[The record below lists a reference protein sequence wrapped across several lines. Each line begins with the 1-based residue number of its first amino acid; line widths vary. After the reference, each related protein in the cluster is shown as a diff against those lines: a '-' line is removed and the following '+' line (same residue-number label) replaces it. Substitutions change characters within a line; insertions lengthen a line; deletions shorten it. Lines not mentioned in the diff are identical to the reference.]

1 MLVEPPAAPAT
12 GAQGAAA
19 SPLGGQAAAAPR
31 AARAPPPSPAA
42 LPAAPATDGR
52 AAAAGA
58 TGTPLP
64 TASTAAGAA
73 PPTLRRPT
81 QGAQA
86 QPPPAAAG
94 PRGQG
99 AVASPALPRPP
110 PPPLE
115 ALFPNAVP
123 AVRPLPG
130 AGAAP
135 LAGARPSPLDRLPPD
150 AAALDSLLRA
160 AVRLPPPA
168 GAPATVP
175 AQQPAAALPHAPA
188 PPPQPPPPM
197 PPPPRGELGLEA
209 LLLAAAAP
217 WGTPLEYYLANYA
230 APGRQFNPLFSGMVL
245 LVDWP
250 RVGHQRVWIVPASR
264 AALDPALRGVSTQ
277 AQAAH
282 TFALFFT
289 GVTDGVA
296 LPDTGCVAWAH
307 APAPAP
313 PGAVRTPHA
322 LRNAWGLDK
331 LRQATAWVANAVTH
345 SPLLPPL
352 RTVLARYRDIALRV
366 SEEEAKEGHAV
377 CRSERSLLN
386 RAAAFMMLTAA
397 RDQMHATGASALP
410 GALRRRLA
418 SKTMVALLCPSL
430 RPPKPPWWDLEALC
444 EKAGWQRLTR
454 ADVTLPFPYR
464 PPQPGELR
472 QVDPNALLQ
481 AYTDTL
487 GGAIPDDS
495 VVYTICQHVS
505 GHTPQLAP
513 HLVQALA
520 DARARGG
527 PLVLYDVDH
536 LEPAPPPREAAA
548 HWQQVERLAAQRT
561 LLELSDEDLKNPRLC
576 LALGWMGC
584 VFKGPLTVSPD
595 EAAAIASG
603 DTAAISLAAEARAR
617 ATLAEL
623 EQRLG
628 AAPPATPPSQQPP
641 PEPPPSAHPGF
652 ALEALLASHCASF
665 SKTRPVARMQSFSR
679 GNRRLGLAAGGIV
692 PSGFTYPSLAEM
704 LQGATTSSTIVR
716 VDCRDWFYCLPYSP
730 EGSALCCLTTR
741 DPTGKLRH
749 FSLQSLCMGISDSP
763 CMAEAVTSLFC
774 AIANARGCAAG
785 GNQGFSAM
793 CDDMVYLGPQH
804 DAERAVDVLSTLLV
818 KVGATEA
825 LDKRLVGP
833 AGEVL
838 GKLFDMPSGSVSLAP
853 QRLHK
858 YFANL
863 ELARLALSS
872 PSAAIRAEITP
883 TFLSKLVGTL
893 AWLAETSISG
903 ATHLSGLYSVTAG
916 TNSVESNL
924 AAVLRDLSWWSAAAR
939 SGRVS
944 AALLLHHDLPTFEV
958 ATDASDVALGA
969 VSGRNAVWRTLS
981 VRERTMSSARRELRA
996 FIMALEVYGP
1006 TWSGGHL
1013 MIQSDSLS
1021 GALAFNRGR
1030 IRGDGG
1036 QADVERCYELME
1048 QHNVH
1053 AVCAYLPREFNL
1065 VADSLSKV
1073 ATTVKAR
1080 AWARRR
1086 GINATIH
1093 WEWRAAQ
1100 EAGDLPAPPAHA
1112 SSPPATTTPQ

>member
-1 MLVEPPAAPAT
+1 M
-12 GAQGAAA
+12 
-19 SPLGGQAAAAPR
+19 
-31 AARAPPPSPAA
+31 
-42 LPAAPATDGR
+42 
-52 AAAAGA
+52 
-58 TGTPLP
+58 
-64 TASTAAGAA
+64 
-73 PPTLRRPT
+73 
-81 QGAQA
+81 
-86 QPPPAAAG
+86 
-94 PRGQG
+94 
-99 AVASPALPRPP
+99 ASPALPLPP

-115 ALFPNAVP
+115 ALFPSAVS
-123 AVRPLPG
+123 AVWPLPR

-135 LAGARPSPLDRLPPD
+135 LAGARPSSPGGLPPD
-150 AAALDSLLRA
+150 ADALDSLLHDA
-160 AVRLPPPA
+160 ARLPPPA
-168 GAPATVP
+168 GAPAAAH
-175 AQQPAAALPHAPA
+175 AQQHAAAPLHAPA
-188 PPPQPPPPM
+188 PPPQPPLPP

-217 WGTPLEYYLANYA
+217 WGTPLEFYLANYA
-230 APGRQFNPLFSGMVL
+230 SPGRQFNPLFSGMVL

-264 AALDPALRGVSTQ
+264 AALDPALRDVSTQ

-282 TFALFFT
+282 TFAFFFT
-289 GVTDGVA
+289 GVTDGAA

-307 APAPAP
+307 ASAPAP
-313 PGAVRTPHA
+313 PGALRAPHA
-322 LRNAWGLDK
+322 LRNAWGMDK
-331 LRQATAWVANAVTH
+331 LRQASAWVTNAVTH

-352 RTVLARYRDIALRV
+352 RLVLGRYRDIAQRV

-410 GALRRRLA
+410 AALRRRLA

-444 EKAGWQRLTR
+444 DKAGWPRLTR

-464 PPQPGELR
+464 APLHGELR
-472 QVDPNALLQ
+472 QVDPNALLK
-481 AYTDTL
+481 AYTDTM
-487 GGAIPDDS
+487 GGVLPEDS

-513 HLVQALA
+513 HLAQALA

-527 PLVLYDVDH
+527 PLVLYDVAN
-536 LEPAPPPREAAA
+536 LEPAPPPREAEA
-548 HWQQVERLAAQRT
+548 HWQQIERLAAQRT
-561 LLELSDEDLKNPRLC
+561 LLELSDEDLKDPRRC
-576 LALGWMGC
+576 RALGWMGC
-584 VFKGPLTVSPD
+584 VFKGPLTVSPE

-603 DTAAISLAAEARAR
+603 DTATISAAAEARAR

-623 EQRLG
+623 QQRLG
-628 AAPPATPPSQQPP
+628 ATPTATAPSQQPP
-641 PEPPPSAHPGF
+641 PEPPPVAHPGF

-665 SKTRPVARMQSFSR
+665 SKVRPVARMQAFSR

-704 LQGATTSSTIVR
+704 LQGATTNSTIVR

-793 CDDMVYLGPQH
+793 CDDMIYLGPKA
-804 DAERAVDVLSTLLV
+804 DASRAVDILSTLLV
-818 KVGATEA
+818 EVGATEA

-838 GKLFDMPSGSVSLAP
+838 GKLFDMPSGTVSLAP

-858 YFANL
+858 YFTNL

-872 PSAAIRAEITP
+872 DDAAVRAEITP
-883 TFLSKLVGTL
+883 TFLSKLTGTL

-916 TNSVESNL
+916 TNTVESNL
-924 AAVLRDLSWWSAAAR
+924 AAVLRDLNWWSAAAR

-944 AALLLHHDLPTFEV
+944 AGLLLHHDLPTFDV

-969 VSGRNAVWRTLS
+969 VSGSNAVWRTLS
-981 VRERTMSSARRELRA
+981 LKERTLSSARRELRA

-1048 QHNVH
+1048 QYNIH

-1073 ATTVKAR
+1073 ATSLGAR
-1080 AWARRR
+1080 RWARRR
-1086 GINATIH
+1086 GICATLH

-1100 EAGDLPAPPAHA
+1100 AATAPPAPPAATPSPRTSA
-1112 SSPPATTTPQ
+1112 SLQ